1 MVKEG
6 GVNLISKRKARLIE
20 FLPEKIVIKI
30 ARRTIDGYLNKY
42 AKINV
47 NGYEN
52 IKKAN
57 GAKLFVC
64 NHLSNSDGIVLDK
77 IL

>member
-30 ARRTIDGYLNKY
+30 ARRTIDGYLSMQKLMLMVM
-42 AKINV
+42 KI
-47 NGYEN
+47 
-52 IKKAN
+52 
-57 GAKLFVC
+57 
-64 NHLSNSDGIVLDK
+64 
-77 IL
+77 

>member
-6 GVNLISKRKARLIE
+6 GRYFISKRKARLIE

-57 GAKLFVC
+57 GQNYLFEES
-64 NHLSNSDGIVLDK
+64 LK
-77 IL
+77 

>member
-30 ARRTIDGYLNKY
+30 ARRTIDGYLISMQKLMLMVM
-42 AKINV
+42 KI
-47 NGYEN
+47 
-52 IKKAN
+52 
-57 GAKLFVC
+57 
-64 NHLSNSDGIVLDK
+64 
-77 IL
+77 